1 MSKPPQVRTQF
12 LVFTL
17 FGDYIYPREG
27 WAWTG
32 SLITLLGLLGV
43 SSQAARSTL
52 SRMSRQGWLKARRK
66 GRNSLYALTPKGQ
79 HLLQE
84 GAQRIFEPRRQDWDR
99 QWRVVVYSLP
109 EKKRDLREALRRRLS
124 WLGFGPLG
132 PGTWVSPHDRQL
144 ELESLLDDLKV
155 RRYVQCFVGQW
166 LSNLSND
173 DLVERCWNLAALN
186 RQYAA
191 FLRKWEPE
199 LRSCETR
206 QSSSNSLTPSE
217 CFVRRFWI
225 VHEYSIFPRSDPN
238 LPADLLP
245 DNWLGDEAARVFR
258 EYRQLLNDRANA
270 LIERTLRNG
279 NGVAR

>member
-1 MSKPPQVRTQF
+1 MSRRPHVRTQF
-12 LVFTL
+12 LIFTL

-27 WAWTG
+27 WASTK

-52 SRMSRQGWLKARRK
+52 SRMSKQGWLKARRK
-66 GRNSLYALTPKGQ
+66 GRSSLYTLTTKGQ

-144 ELESLLDDLKV
+144 ELETLQDDLRV

-173 DLVERCWNLAALN
+173 DLVERCWNLTDLN
-186 RQYAA
+186 RRYAA

-199 LRSCETR
+199 LQSCEMR
-206 QSSSNSLTPSE
+206 QSGSNALAPSE

-225 VHEYSIFPRSDPN
+225 VHEYSAFPRSDPN
-238 LPADLLP
+238 LPAELLP
-245 DNWLGDEAARVFR
+245 EGWLGDEAARVFR
-258 EYRQLLNDRANA
+258 EYRQLLNERANA
-270 LIERTLRNG
+270 LIEQTLQNG
-279 NGVAR
+279 NVLAS